1 MGVASYKKL
10 QILFRRGVGLD
21 IDKSKAERIIEH
33 TERVLRD
40 MFDIAMEKAERRKA
54 EEVVLDDI
62 PLTKGIK
69 EYMKKFHEI
78 EEEIDVEPI
87 IAYLK
92 LGKWV
97 PLSKEVVEILPEL
110 VGTLL
115 LLSGRVIKTISEDT
129 RKPTATEVEKALSA
143 IDLIL

>member
-1 MGVASYKKL
+1 MVGYKKL

-40 MFDIAMEKAERRKA
+40 LFDIAMEKAERRKS
-54 EEVVLDDI
+54 EFVELDDI

-69 EYMKKFHEI
+69 EYMKRFHEL
-78 EEEIDVEPI
+78 EEEIDIEPI
-87 IAYLK
+87 LAFLK

-97 PLSKEVVEILPEL
+97 PLSEEVLEILPDL

-129 RKPTATEVEKALSA
+129 RKPTAEEVEKALSA

>member
-1 MGVASYKKL
+1 MVGYKKL

-40 MFDIAMEKAERRKA
+40 LFDIAMEKAERRKS
-54 EEVVLDDI
+54 EFVELDDI

-78 EEEIDVEPI
+78 EEEIDIEPI
-87 IAYLK
+87 LAFLK

-97 PLSKEVVEILPEL
+97 PLSEDVLEILPDL

-129 RKPTATEVEKALSA
+129 RKPTAEEVEKALSA

>member
-1 MGVASYKKL
+1 MGMVGYKKL

-40 MFDIAMEKAERRKA
+40 LFDIAMEKAERRKS
-54 EEVVLDDI
+54 EFVELDDI

-78 EEEIDVEPI
+78 EEEIDIEPI
-87 IAYLK
+87 LAFLK

-97 PLSKEVVEILPEL
+97 PLSEDVLEILPDL

-129 RKPTATEVEKALSA
+129 RKPTAEEVEKALSA

>member
-1 MGVASYKKL
+1 M
-10 QILFRRGVGLD
+10 D

-40 MFDIAMEKAERRKA
+40 LFDIAMEKAERRKS
-54 EEVVLDDI
+54 EFVELDDI

-78 EEEIDVEPI
+78 EEEIDIEPI
-87 IAYLK
+87 LAFLK

-97 PLSKEVVEILPEL
+97 PLSEDVLEILPDL

-129 RKPTATEVEKALSA
+129 RKPTAEEVEKALSA